1 MREEPHALIGWK
13 TALEMIM
20 KEDYLASKVCS
31 YSLAVEEFFMERVSL
46 AFPRSN
52 PWISKFDDRYVF
64 PVFSYG
70 NRKSTYAILFFL
82 CGRNASGRLFF
93 GGD

>member
-1 MREEPHALIGWK
+1 
-13 TALEMIM
+13 M

-52 PWISKFDDRYVF
+52 PWISKFDDRCVF
-64 PVFSYG
+64 E
-70 NRKSTYAILFFL
+70 KSSGVDKFFL
-82 CGRNASGRLFF
+82 CITLDFWKCM
-93 GGD
+93 

>member
-52 PWISKFDDRYVF
+52 PWISKFDDRYGF
-64 PVFSYG
+64 PV
-70 NRKSTYAILFFL
+70 
-82 CGRNASGRLFF
+82 
-93 GGD
+93 